1 MSSKYMK
8 TEQQETKAEEM
19 ENIAETREVEQAEAQ
34 EEKVESPRFCCG
46 SCS

>member
-1 MSSKYMK
+1 MK
-8 TEQQETKAEEM
+8 TEQQEAQVEEM
-19 ENIAETREVEQAEAQ
+19 ETAAETQEVEQTEAQ